1 LSRFGPAVALTA
13 GLVAVSAAGVARGA
27 AGQGG
32 PTFTAGIDLATFAVT
47 VTDRSG
53 TFLTGLEQGDFEV
66 LEDGRPQR
74 ITYFARGDASNG
86 AFAPELHLGLLFDTS
101 GSMTD
106 DIDLARTAAVRFLN
120 TFQEA
125 RDMAL
130 VDFATEVRIARYG
143 QNDFPRI
150 VERIRTRRPAGATAL
165 YDALGVYLDHASE
178 DQGRTI
184 LVIYT
189 DGGDSGSS
197 LSFSGVMDLV
207 KASDVTV
214 YVIGLLDNQST
225 RSRFE
230 SRTRLTQIARA
241 SGGEAFFPRSMKDV
255 QEAYDKVVSQV
266 RAQYSLAFTSTNTRT
281 DGAWRK
287 VEVRVTRP
295 DLRGARIQTRQG
307 YFAPYKP

>member
-1 LSRFGPAVALTA
+1 MVR
-13 GLVAVSAAGVARGA
+13 A
-27 AGQGG
+27 AGQGTA
-32 PTFTAGIDLATFAVT
+32 PTFSAGIDLATFAVT
-47 VTDRSG
+47 VTDRKG
-53 TFLTGLEQGDFEV
+53 AYVTNLAQGDFEV

-74 ITYFARGDASNG
+74 VSYFARGDASNG

-101 GSMTD
+101 GSMMD
-106 DIDLARTAAVRFLN
+106 DINLARTAAVRFLN

-130 VDFATEVRIARYG
+130 VDFATEVRVARYG

-150 VERIRTRRPAGATAL
+150 VERIRTRRPSGATAL
-165 YDALGVYLDHASE
+165 YDALGVYLDHSSE

-197 LSFSGVMDLV
+197 MSFPEVMNLV
-207 KASDVTV
+207 KASDVTI
-214 YVIGLLDNQST
+214 YVVGLLDNQSP
-225 RSRFE
+225 RFRFE
-230 SRTRLTQIARA
+230 NRTRLTQIAKA

-255 QEAYDKVVSQV
+255 QEAYDTVVSQI
-266 RAQYSLAFTSTNTRT
+266 RAQYSLAFASTNTRL
-281 DGAWRK
+281 DGTWRK
-287 VEVRVTRP
+287 VEIRITRE
-295 DLRGARIQTRQG
+295 DLKGARVQTRQG